1 MDGAV
6 RDSGTQ
12 GDDQREQVAD
22 LGNHQLAGVVD
33 IVGIADMENV
43 TAAIGITHGGDVF
56 GTPTGFAGGRAVAF
70 AGTTFRLVHGLFG
83 IGLRV
88 LRILANASGLQNIAK
103 VI

>member
-1 MDGAV
+1 M

-12 GDDQREQVAD
+12 GDDQRQQVAD

-33 IVGIADMENV
+33 IVGIADVEDV
-43 TAAIGITHGGDVF
+43 AAAVGIAHGGDVF
-56 GTPTGFAGGRAVAF
+56 GTPTRLAGSRAVAF
-70 AGTTFRLVHGLFG
+70 AGTTFGLVHGLFG

-88 LRILANASGLQNIAK
+88 LRILANAPGLQNIAK